1 MEEMENVL
9 LERIVQRQI
18 NANEKI
24 LEEIG
29 KVLGETGDL
38 IPSQAYTIGQQLK
51 YGESLD
57 KIVKTLA
64 KNSRISEKEIYEM
77 LEKEAMKNLELK
89 KIYFKAKNIDYIPYR
104 KNKELQALV
113 ERISTATLQAYRN
126 ISRTTGITYLDALG
140 NEVTKPIIEAYRDI
154 VDTAILNVS
163 TGKETFYQGLKRQLN
178 TIGKNGIQSI
188 EYESGHHRRI
198 DSALRMNLSDGLNEL
213 SMAQQELIG
222 QQFESDGKEVT
233 VHLYP
238 APDHEDVQGHL
249 FTNEEF
255 MKLQEDGVATDINGN
270 EYDMHLHSDS
280 FRPIGEMNCYH
291 NAFSIVLGVDEPR
304 YTQEELNKIKED
316 NKKGFE
322 YEGKH
327 YSLYQGTQL
336 ERRLELEIRKTRETD
351 ILNRSALE
359 NTKNEEGK
367 QQILDAINKNKKRQ
381 QTYFNKY
388 HDLSKISGLPAKLE
402 RTRLLIK

>member
-29 KVLGETGDL
+29 KVLGETGGL

-77 LEKEAMKNLELK
+77 LEKEAMNNLELK

-255 MKLQEDGVATDINGN
+255 VKLQEDGVATDINGN

-336 ERRLELEIRKTRETD
+336 QRRLELEIRKTRETD
-351 ILNRSALE
+351 ILNKSALN

-367 QQILDAINKNKKRQ
+367 QEILDAINKNKKRQ

-388 HDLSKISGLPAKLE
+388 HDLSKISGLPTKLE
-402 RTRLLIK
+402 RTRLLTK

>member
-255 MKLQEDGVATDINGN
+255 AKLQEDGVATDINGN

-327 YSLYQGTQL
+327 YSLYQGSQL

-351 ILNRSALE
+351 ILNKSALN

-367 QQILDAINKNKKRQ
+367 QEILDAINKNKKRQ

-388 HDLSKISGLPAKLE
+388 HELSKISGLPTKLE

>member
-29 KVLGETGDL
+29 KVLGETGGL

-77 LEKEAMKNLELK
+77 LEKEAMNNLELK

-270 EYDMHLHSDS
+270 EYDMHLHYDS

-336 ERRLELEIRKTRETD
+336 QRRLELEIRKTRETD
-351 ILNRSALE
+351 ILNKSALN

-367 QQILDAINKNKKRQ
+367 QEILDAINKNKKRQ

-388 HDLSKISGLPAKLE
+388 HDLSKISGLPTKLE
-402 RTRLLIK
+402 RTRLLTK

>member
-255 MKLQEDGVATDINGN
+255 VKLQEDGVAIDINGN

-322 YEGKH
+322 YERKH

-336 ERRLELEIRKTRETD
+336 QRRLELEIRKTRETD
-351 ILNRSALE
+351 ILNKSALN

-367 QQILDAINKNKKRQ
+367 QEILDAINKNKKRQ

-388 HDLSKISGLPAKLE
+388 HDLSKISGLPTKLE

>member
-77 LEKEAMKNLELK
+77 IEKEAMKNLELK

-104 KNKELQALV
+104 KNKEVQALV

-154 VDTAILNVS
+154 VDTAILNIS

-336 ERRLELEIRKTRETD
+336 QRRLELEIRKTRETD
-351 ILNRSALE
+351 ILNKSAFN

-381 QTYFNKY
+381 QIYFNKY
-388 HDLSKISGLPAKLE
+388 HDLSKISGLPTKLE
-402 RTRLLIK
+402 RTRLLTK